1 MERVGNQ
8 YEAENLPHAIV
19 FSPEQLA
26 LQALVD
32 KLFAESD
39 ARVFAIQNQYFQ
51 EEDML

>member
-8 YEAENLPHAIV
+8 YNAENLPHEIA

-39 ARVFAIQNQYFQ
+39 ARVFQILSKYFQ
-51 EEDML
+51 EETS